1 MLRLR
6 AIPSV
11 CHPFTQVQPF
21 AEQGSPI
28 AGLIP
33 QRVATSGRYAIILRL
48 LRETTEELAAD
59 GLIAH
64 KSRSGTGPRHVR
76 RS

>member
-33 QRVATSGRYAIILRL
+33 QRVATSGAVPGR
-48 LRETTEELAAD
+48 AAQEQE
-59 GLIAH
+59 A
-64 KSRSGTGPRHVR
+64 
-76 RS
+76 